1 MERLFPVYTS
11 EKICQD
17 CYKCVRECPVKAI
30 RVENEHAHI
39 VADRCIA
46 CGRCVRICPSGAKVL
61 RNDIGRLRYLLQSS
75 NPVYASV
82 APSWV
87 AVHPEWSAGQLV
99 AALKHIGFTGVS
111 ETALGA
117 QEVSAVLA
125 GQLSGAESGLFL
137 SSACPAFVDLIRKH
151 VPDLSGNITPV
162 ASPALTHCRLLRD
175 HFGDDIAVVFIGP
188 CSAKKME
195 ADSHPELMN
204 AALTFSELDIW
215 FEEQGVNPSLYN
227 PGPDDVFVPERAGE
241 GALYPIE
248 GGMIETLRHYGCPDR
263 VRTLSIDGVGRLF
276 DALSTLPREPCT
288 PPLFLEGL
296 ACRGGCV
303 GGPCSVTVP
312 APVAGVTAVRDNVR
326 VGPSGPR
333 PGLKVVM
340 EYTPSGVEKQEWS
353 EVAIK
358 QALFRF
364 GKESPRDEL
373 NCGACGYNTCRV
385 FARALLSGDAEVS
398 MCASYMRSIAQRKAN
413 ALLRCMPSGV
423 VIVGG
428 DLRIIE
434 SNRHFAAIAG
444 EDFAERYDKNPG
456 LAGTQVEDMLPIGR
470 FLRASLRSGE
480 DISRERLKVGD
491 KLLALAIFIIEEYK
505 TVGAIVDDITLS
517 EMRRDK
523 IARRARE
530 VINRNIATVQE
541 IACRLGEHM
550 ADTEILLSSIAEG
563 FAGED
568 GDGEG
573 EASGNG
579 DGMPKGGRDES

>member
-11 EKICQD
+11 EKVCQD

-30 RVENEHAHI
+30 RVENEHAYI
-39 VADRCIA
+39 VAERCIA
-46 CGRCVRICPSGAKVL
+46 CGRCVKICPSGAKVL
-61 RNDIGRLRYLLQSS
+61 RNDIGRLRYLLQSGK
-75 NPVYASV
+75 PVYASL

-87 AVHPEWSAGQLV
+87 AVHPEWSAGQAI
-99 AALKHIGFTGVS
+99 AALKRIGFAGVG

-125 GQLSGAESGLFL
+125 EQLSSVRTGLFL
-137 SSACPAFVDLIRKH
+137 SSACPAFVDLVRKH
-151 VPDLSGNITPV
+151 VPELAENITPV

-175 HFGDDIAVVFIGP
+175 YFGEDIAVVFIGP

-195 ADSHPELMN
+195 ADAHPELMN
-204 AALTFSELDIW
+204 AALTFSELDVW
-215 FEEQGVNPSLYN
+215 LEEQGVNPAMYN
-227 PGPDDVFVPERAGE
+227 PGPEDVFVPRRAGE
-241 GALYPIE
+241 GALYPLE

-263 VRTLSIDGVGRLF
+263 VRMQAIDGAGRLF
-276 DALSTLPREPCT
+276 DALASLSGKPVS

-303 GGPCSVTVP
+303 GGPCSVNVP
-312 APVAGVTAVRDNVR
+312 APIAGAAAVRDNVTM
-326 VGPSGPR
+326 GPQGPR
-333 PGLKVVM
+333 EGLRLEM
-340 EYTPSGVEKQEWS
+340 TYQPAGVEKQECG
-353 EVAIK
+353 EGAIK
-358 QALFRF
+358 QAMFRC
-364 GKESPRDEL
+364 GKESPKDEL
-373 NCGACGYNTCRV
+373 NCGACGYDTCRM
-385 FARALLSGDAEVS
+385 FARALVAGDAEVS

-434 SNRHFAAIAG
+434 SNRHFALVAG
-444 EDFAERYDKNPG
+444 GDFAAMYDQNPG

-470 FLRASLRSGE
+470 FLRAALRSGE
-480 DISRERLKVGD
+480 DIRRERLKVGD
-491 KLLALAIFIIEEYK
+491 KLLSLTIFIIEEYK
-505 TVGAIVDDITLS
+505 TVGAIVDDITLN
-517 EMRRDK
+517 EMRRDR

-568 GDGEG
+568 GAGEG
-573 EASGNG
+573 NG
-579 DGMPKGGRDES
+579 ANPAGTAEGVRDES

>member
-11 EKICQD
+11 EKVCQD

-30 RVENEHAHI
+30 RVENEHAYI
-39 VADRCIA
+39 VSERCIA
-46 CGRCVRICPSGAKVL
+46 CGRCVKICPSGAKVL
-61 RNDIGRLRYLLQSS
+61 RNDIGRLRYLLQSGR
-75 NPVYASV
+75 PVYASV

-87 AVHPEWSAGQLV
+87 AVHPEWTAGQLV
-99 AALKHIGFTGVS
+99 ATLKRIGFTGVS

-125 GQLSGAESGLFL
+125 KELSGAESGLFL
-137 SSACPAFVDLIRKH
+137 SSACPAFVDLVRKH
-151 VPDLSGNITPV
+151 VPDLSKNITPI

-175 HFGDDIAVVFIGP
+175 VFGDDIAVVFIGP
-188 CSAKKME
+188 CSAKKRE
-195 ADSHPELMN
+195 ADSHPELMD
-204 AALTFSELDIW
+204 AALTFSELDVW
-215 FEEQGVNPSLYN
+215 MEEQGINPTVNN

-241 GALYPIE
+241 GALYPLE
-248 GGMIETLRHYGCPDR
+248 GGMIETLRHYGCPET
-263 VRTLSIDGVGRLF
+263 VRTQSIDGVGRLF
-276 DALSTLPREPCT
+276 DALSSISRESFT

-296 ACRGGCV
+296 ACRGGCI
-303 GGPCSVTVP
+303 GGPCSIHMP
-312 APVAGVTAVRDNVR
+312 APIAGAEVVRDNVHM
-326 VGPSGPR
+326 GAAGPR
-333 PGLKVVM
+333 EGLNVAM
-340 EYTPSGVEKQEWS
+340 TYLPAGVEKSEWS
-353 EVAIK
+353 EGEIK

-364 GKESPRDEL
+364 GKESARDEL

-434 SNRHFAAIAG
+434 SNRPFASLAG
-444 EDFAERYDKNPG
+444 NEFAEQYDKNPG
-456 LAGTQVEDMLPIGR
+456 LPGTQVEDMLPIGK

-480 DISRERLKVGD
+480 DISRERLKVGN
-491 KLLALAIFIIEEYK
+491 KLFSLTTFIIEEYK
-505 TVGAIVDDITLS
+505 TVGAIVDDITQT
-517 EMRRDK
+517 EMRRDN

-530 VINRNIATVQE
+530 VINRNIVTVQE

-550 ADTEILLSSIAEG
+550 ADTEILLNSIAEG

-568 GDGEG
+568 GNGEG
-573 EASGNG
+573 SGNDG
-579 DGMPKGGRDES
+579 DAPEGSRNES